1 MAEQISLFGI
11 ADRVY
16 HHKRP
21 DGCRALP
28 MARPGLE
35 PGTPRFFWSC
45 PPRFR
50 AVLRP
55 LRKPCKSGASCSIA
69 VRRLRRFSSALVRTL
84 FALRG
89 DTSREYVAITSDAP
103 QRSFEDGACGSQR
116 CGVQGVGVAEGRR
129 VRVWT
134 TFARRAAQGKARPR
148 VNELSDLR
156 TRPLRDAE
164 PRAMWAPDANTE
176 ARVSHVG
183 VLPRPR
189 RRARPPRLAG
199 APRAAD

>member
-21 DGCRALP
+21 DSCRALP

-35 PGTPRFFWSC
+35 PGTPRFFGRA
-45 PPRFR
+45 PQFR

-116 CGVQGVGVAEGRR
+116 LRRPGSGRR
-129 VRVWT
+129 RGPSCARVDDVC
-134 TFARRAAQGKARPR
+134 RRAAQGKARPR

-176 ARVSHVG
+176 AGVSHVG
-183 VLPRPR
+183 VLPDLVDELVHRVWP
-189 RRARPPRLAG
+189 APPGSRLI
-199 APRAAD
+199 